1 MQSKNPVAFLSYV
14 RDDDAHDLG
23 SVTKFRE
30 RLEGEIKVQSGQ
42 RFEIFQDRNDI
53 RWGQV
58 WQERIIESLTDATF
72 LIPIITPS
80 FLVSPACRMEVE
92 TFLRVEQTIG
102 ISKLILPVY
111 YVSCDAIESNNERDK
126 LIVEIRKRNWTD
138 WRSFRF
144 TPFDDPSMRAA
155 IAKLATSVK
164 LATQE
169 LASVAEAANKP
180 KQVTTVSR
188 AVVVEEKAEAN
199 PASRRP
205 TNPPWSKNGDPALI
219 PPADEPYWAFT
230 LEFDQVIPASKLIGD
245 AEEAI
250 QLQAVLAREVASIK
264 KRYSD
269 LFQSIRTTPIQPNTV
284 VTVLIDNSGSMR
296 GKPITLAAAWTVI
309 LSEWFNNA
317 GIEHEILGYTTRS
330 WKGGQARQ
338 KWLDAGKKWLPGRLC
353 DLRHIIYKSFDEP
366 ASGVAA
372 NCAIMMREG
381 LLKENID
388 GEALLWACARLE
400 LQEAQRRL
408 LFVMSDGAPI
418 DDATL
423 SANPAD
429 FLAKHLIAAAASIE
443 KGKLVS
449 LKAVGLNFDNPYY
462 SDSQIVDRE
471 DVGAPIL
478 EHVFGVSFREIRRV
492 LTKEKNPFDVD

>member
-1 MQSKNPVAFLSYV
+1 MLTT
-14 RDDDAHDLG
+14 LG

-53 RWGQV
+53 RWGQF
-58 WQERIIESLTDATF
+58 WQERIIESLADATF

-92 TFLRVEQTIG
+92 TFLRIEQTIG

-111 YVSCDAIESNNERDK
+111 YVSCDATESGNESDK
-126 LIVEIRKRNWTD
+126 LVAEIRKRNWTD

-144 TPFDDPSMRAA
+144 TPFDDPSMRAEV
-155 IAKLATSVK
+155 AKLATSVK
-164 LATQE
+164 LAIQE
-169 LASVAEAANKP
+169 LASIAEAANKP
-180 KQVTTVSR
+180 KQVNAVSR
-188 AVVVEEKAEAN
+188 AVVIEEKAEAN

-205 TNPPWSKNGDPALI
+205 ASPPWSKNGDPALK
-219 PPADEPYWAFT
+219 PPADESYWAFT

-250 QLQAVLAREVASIK
+250 QLQAVLAQEIASIK
-264 KRYSD
+264 KRYD
-269 LFQSIRTTPIQPNTV
+269 DVFQSIRAAPIQPNTA
-284 VTVLIDNSGSMR
+284 VTLLIDNSGSMR
-296 GKPITLAAAWTVI
+296 GNPIASAAAWTVI

-317 GIEHEILGYTTRS
+317 GIKHEILGYTTRS

-338 KWLDAGKKWLPGRLC
+338 KWMDTRKPASPGRLC

-366 ASGVAA
+366 ASGVAT
-372 NCAIMMREG
+372 NCAIMMRQG
-381 LLKENID
+381 LLKENVD
-388 GEALLWACARLE
+388 GEALLWAYARLE
-400 LQEAQRRL
+400 KQEAQRRL
-408 LFVMSDGAPI
+408 LFVISDGAPV

-423 SANPAD
+423 SVNPGD
-429 FLAKHLIAAAASIE
+429 YLAKHLIAAAAWIE
-443 KGKLVS
+443 QAKVVS
-449 LKAVGLNFDNPYY
+449 LRAVGLNFDNPYY
-462 SDSQIVDRE
+462 SDSQFVDRE

-478 EHVFGVSFREIRRV
+478 DHVFNVSFRDIRRRI
-492 LTKEKNPFDVD
+492 TKEKNPFDVD